1 MTVCYFYC
9 PNWFREKGFLIK
21 NEFELYAETG
31 VGNVRLM
38 HRSLKIIRKYIKRGS
53 KKQEVHHY
61 R

>member
-1 MTVCYFYC
+1 M
-9 PNWFREKGFLIK
+9 K

-38 HRSLKIIRKYIKRGS
+38 HRSLKIVRKYIKRGS